1 MHKNEMNNILK
12 ALYLVKLDDA
22 RQIKN
27 HSLENRKS
35 VEKANENR
43 QEYQREKR
51 QQLQEQS
58 EQAKKRYLE
67 YWKHKLASA
76 YENSQRNQEEALAV
90 AEEKKKEL
98 QLLQLQEMNLLE
110 EINQVRTQE
119 VEAKK
124 EYVAALSLNTKDV
137 A

>member
-1 MHKNEMNNILK
+1 MNNILK

-58 EQAKKRYLE
+58 EQAKKRYL
-67 YWKHKLASA
+67 
-76 YENSQRNQEEALAV
+76 
-90 AEEKKKEL
+90 
-98 QLLQLQEMNLLE
+98 
-110 EINQVRTQE
+110 
-119 VEAKK
+119 
-124 EYVAALSLNTKDV
+124 
-137 A
+137 

>member
-27 HSLENRKS
+27 TSLENRKS
-35 VEKANENR
+35 LEKANENK
-43 QEYQREKR
+43 QEHQRER
-51 QQLQEQS
+51 RHHLHQQS
-58 EQAKKRYLE
+58 EQAKQRYLE
-67 YWKHKLASA
+67 YWKHKLASV
-76 YENSQRNQEEALAV
+76 YEHSQRNQEEALAV

-110 EINQVRTQE
+110 EINQVRGQE
-119 VEAKK
+119 MEAKK
-124 EYVAALSLNTKDV
+124 
-137 A
+137 